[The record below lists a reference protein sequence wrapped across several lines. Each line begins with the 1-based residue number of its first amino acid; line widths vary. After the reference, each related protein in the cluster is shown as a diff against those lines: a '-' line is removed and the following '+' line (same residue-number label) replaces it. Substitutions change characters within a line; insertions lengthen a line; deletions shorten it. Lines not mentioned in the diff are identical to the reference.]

1 MILSKYIFTFK
12 ICFRYCKPYWSRE
25 MMLEDTYNFNFW
37 SMRRKIFYSKND
49 ISIVLL
55 YSISLICIEK
65 VKEINLNRLMGF
77 FSNILLNTITY
88 WVNWSDHTIITL
100 LKSYAWK
107 HARSTTTH
115 MYMIFITCTVVSLLK
130 VRFLKINPF
139 SVHTQKPNC
148 SWISASIHSEQL

>member
-25 MMLEDTYNFNFW
+25 MMLEDTYSFNFW

-77 FSNILLNTITY
+77 FFSNILLNTITY

-115 MYMIFITCTVVSLLK
+115 MYMYFYYVYSSTPVEST
-130 VRFLKINPF
+130 F
-139 SVHTQKPNC
+139 SEN
-148 SWISASIHSEQL
+148 